1 MPFQIDYRVCDE
13 LARAVEGCLAAA
25 EGFLEF
31 CAGGGEVFF
40 LRRSYSADFAA
51 TAGVYWVELGGY
63 DRWWEGWDGCW
74 RGFVGEEVGG
84 EGGLEGAGV
93 GVAG

>member
-1 MPFQIDYRVCDE
+1 MPFQVDYGVCDE

-31 CAGGGEVFF
+31 CAGGCEVF
-40 LRRSYSADFAA
+40 LLCSGYGSDFAPA
-51 TAGVYWVELGGY
+51 AGVDWVELGGY
-63 DRWWEGWDGCW
+63 DCWWEGRDGCW